1 MNNAHH
7 FSETKLLRL
16 EFTEMRSLLLRGELT
31 YSDIAKGWVREVRQ
45 GDSWLVEVGGLVGK
59 GDRIVRIGSV
69 ARNITSERN
78 LSVSCLF

>member
-1 MNNAHH
+1 
-7 FSETKLLRL
+7 
-16 EFTEMRSLLLRGELT
+16 MRSLLLRDGLT
-31 YSDIAKGWVREVRQ
+31 YRDIGKGRVRKVREGNSR
-45 GDSWLVEVGGLVGK
+45 LVEVGGLIGK